1 MLDDYTQVIWQHD
14 VFVLESDRSVIG
26 VVVLIRKGRG
36 ILLDNVAVDPAYQ
49 GQGHGRRLIE
59 CAENEARRQG
69 FAQLDLYAHECMTE
83 DIAMY
88 EHLGYVETERRS
100 ERGYLRVYMRKQL

>member
-1 MLDDYTQVIWQHD
+1 MLDDYTQVILQHD
-14 VFVLESDRSVIG
+14 VFVLEYDRSVIG

-69 FAQLDLYAHECMTE
+69 FAQLDLYTHECMTE

-100 ERGYLRVYMRKQL
+100 ERGYLRVYMQKQL